1 MTVSVFDHPLLS
13 KLLGDE
19 EVAGFFSLEADMAAM
34 LAFEKA
40 LSQAQAEEG
49 LIPAEAGPAIA
60 ARLKAFEPDFADL
73 AAGTLRD
80 GMIVPALIAQ
90 LREAVGE
97 PDARHVH
104 FGSTSQDVIDT
115 SLALRL
121 VGVVAIFE
129 ARLEALDNKLAG
141 LDKRFGTKP
150 VMAHTRMQAALP
162 VTVSRKISSW
172 RDPLRRHR
180 ERLGA
185 LQSQIAI
192 LHCGGP
198 TGTLH
203 KWGDKAEAV
212 KQNLARRL
220 GLEAVDRPRH
230 TERDG
235 LADFASW
242 LSLVAG
248 SLGKIGQDIALS
260 AQNEIAEIRIASGGG
275 SSAMPHKVNPIGAE
289 TLVTLARFN
298 ATLVSGMHHALV
310 SENERS
316 GAMWT
321 LEWMLLPQM
330 IVATAAALRTALK
343 LLDDITFEATVK
355 GD

>member
-19 EVAGFFSLEADMAAM
+19 EVAAFFSLEADMAAM
-34 LAFEKA
+34 LTFEAA
-40 LSQAQAEEG
+40 LSRAQAEEG

-60 ARLKAFEPDFADL
+60 DRLKGFEPDFADL
-73 AAGTLRD
+73 AAGTKRD
-80 GMIVPALIAQ
+80 GMIVPALIKQ
-90 LREAVGE
+90 LRRTVGE
-97 PDARHVH
+97 PNAEHVH

-121 VGVVAIFE
+121 AKIVAIFDS
-129 ARLEALDNKLAG
+129 RLEALDEKLAI
-141 LDKRFGTKP
+141 LDARFGKTS

-172 RDPLRRHR
+172 RDPLKRHR
-180 ERLGA
+180 GRLGSA
-185 LQSQIAI
+185 SGQIAI

-203 KWGDKAEAV
+203 KWGGKADAV
-212 KQNLARRL
+212 TENLARRL
-220 GLEAVDRPRH
+220 GLKAVDRPRH

-235 LADFASW
+235 LVEFASW

-248 SLGKIGQDIALS
+248 SLGKMGQDIALS

-275 SSAMPHKVNPIGAE
+275 SSAMAHKVNPIGAE
-289 TLVTLARFN
+289 TLVALARFN

-321 LEWMLLPQM
+321 MEWMLVPQM
-330 IVATAAALRTALK
+330 TVATAAALRTADA
-343 LLDDITFEATVK
+343 LLDDISFQANGSAT
-355 GD
+355 